1 MIPVPEK
8 IEFSCQKD
16 LEDEPKPVLSEIQT
30 QTTIREKE
38 SSTMGIQT
46 SPEKVSTKAPVK
58 SRPQPTSGL
67 SEDQAASI
75 ITRRCKKNVMRKREN
90 DFNKEDQG
98 FLFTR
103 KRNYNKVS
111 GAMEILSVYV
121 VHTPDRRCLCVR
133 FSIFNYAT
141 K

>member
-1 MIPVPEK
+1 
-8 IEFSCQKD
+8 
-16 LEDEPKPVLSEIQT
+16 
-30 QTTIREKE
+30 
-38 SSTMGIQT
+38 MGIQT
-46 SPEKVSTKAPVK
+46 SPEKTTSKAPVK
-58 SRPQPTSGL
+58 LRPQPTNGL

-75 ITRRCKKNVMRKREN
+75 ITRRCKKNVMRRREN
-90 DFNKEDQG
+90 DYNKEDQG

-141 K
+141 KQFVYFGVYEKLVGLQDFDVEGLYELAKVSLD